1 MIHRLVILLSTAAL
15 SACQSPRG
23 AADLLAEDVAASRAT
38 TERWTAAVRAGKW
51 DDAAAT
57 FTADA
62 TLWIAGTAYSGRA
75 AIREFHASMPP
86 WNPTRVL
93 HIDEI
98 RGSGNLAY
106 VVGHATIVPEGSST
120 PVVVSRTLDIRVRQ
134 GDGTW
139 LYARDMVTPIPLL
152 PRTPAR

>member
-1 MIHRLVILLSTAAL
+1 MPNRLAVFLCAIAM
-15 SACQSPRG
+15 SACQS
-23 AADLLAEDVAASRAT
+23 ASDTSDLSPEDVAAIRAT

-51 DDAAAT
+51 DDAVAT
-57 FTADA
+57 FTTDA

-98 RGSGNLAY
+98 HGSGNLAY

-120 PVVVSRTLDIRVRQ
+120 PVVISRTLDIRVRQ
-134 GDGTW
+134 TDGTW
-139 LYARDMVTPIPLL
+139 SYVRDMVTPIPLPAKL
-152 PRTPAR
+152 P